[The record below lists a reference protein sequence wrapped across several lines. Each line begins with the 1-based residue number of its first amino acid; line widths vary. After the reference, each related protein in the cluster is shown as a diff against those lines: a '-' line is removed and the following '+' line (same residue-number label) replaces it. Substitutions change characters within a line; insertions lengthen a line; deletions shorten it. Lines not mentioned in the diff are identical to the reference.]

1 MCSAHVCTSLS
12 QKSETH
18 WVKPCANTVKNRW
31 WNHSILEISVWS
43 VFDLTQIRLL
53 RITLIPDQN
62 GRSHC
67 KINQD
72 AEKAKRMMITAPW
85 AMEWIMLYFQ
95 FICSSWLTDL
105 FGVLKSNLTKVTKWD
120 PHDFYFA
127 TRSLFLFKFFPG
139 QEVVWAAVWPK
150 LHTQSLTRSLG
161 TVCLPSVSWKP
172 AIRECTEQM
181 IYHFLVGAGWTNDF
195 GGQKLYLI
203 FMRIQCF
210 AASNYPLVFCW
221 NNTTGSNIYER
232 IGEYTF
238 ILTGWL
244 STPCFHS

>member
-1 MCSAHVCTSLS
+1 MCTAHVCTSLS

-18 WVKPCANTVKNRW
+18 WVKPCANTLKNRW

-62 GRSHC
+62 GRSLC

-139 QEVVWAAVWPK
+139 RGG
-150 LHTQSLTRSLG
+150 LSCSLTQATHPVSDQESGHCVPPKCQLETSNQG
-161 TVCLPSVSWKP
+161 VHWANDLPFLSWC
-172 AIRECTEQM
+172 RM
-181 IYHFLVGAGWTNDF
+181 N
-195 GGQKLYLI
+195 
-203 FMRIQCF
+203 
-210 AASNYPLVFCW
+210 
-221 NNTTGSNIYER
+221 
-232 IGEYTF
+232 
-238 ILTGWL
+238 
-244 STPCFHS
+244 